1 MKPRTSDSFAI
12 LFNKQGSLQIMNTKS
27 GQVAE
32 LAVLDDTWRDPD
44 ADVSGYGAPYPICSY
59 GYLPICCVPG
69 NGNNLGSRRKKAA
82 RKKVTRKKATR
93 KKAARKK

>member
-1 MKPRTSDSFAI
+1 
-12 LFNKQGSLQIMNTKS
+12 MNTKS

-44 ADVSGYGAPYPICSY
+44 ADVSGYCAPYPICSY

-69 NGNNLGSRRKKAA
+69 NGNNLGSSRKKAT

-93 KKAARKK
+93 KKAARKKVSHRGW